1 MTRNSPA
8 PPTFSA
14 GVHTLPI
21 RVYYED
27 TDFSGVVYHASYL
40 RFMERGRT
48 ELLRSQGADQGELH
62 ADGEGVAFVVR
73 KMIIEY
79 LKPARMDDIIEV
91 ITTPV
96 EVRGASM
103 LLHQIVKRGDD
114 LLIEA
119 SVTVACVKNGR
130 AVRIPD
136 GLRRIMTP
144 PGQN

>member
-1 MTRNSPA
+1 MTA
-8 PPTFSA
+8 
-14 GVHTLPI
+14 HTLSI

-48 ELLRSQGADQGELH
+48 ELLRHQGADQGELH
-62 ADGEGVAFVVR
+62 ADGAGVAFVVR
-73 KMIIEY
+73 KMTIEY
-79 LKPARMDDIIEV
+79 LRPARMDDMIDV
-91 ITTPV
+91 ITTPK

-103 LLHQIVKRGDD
+103 TLDQRVTRGDEV
-114 LLIEA
+114 LVEA

-144 PGQN
+144 PDQT